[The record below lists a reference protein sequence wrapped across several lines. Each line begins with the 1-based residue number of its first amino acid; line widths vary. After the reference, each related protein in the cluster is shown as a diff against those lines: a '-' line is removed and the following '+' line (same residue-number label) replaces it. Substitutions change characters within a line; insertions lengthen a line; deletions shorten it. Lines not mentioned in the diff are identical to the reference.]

1 MAEGACV
8 NSEASQ
14 RGQITIVVV
23 TDNHWNPGHPVS
35 QFINALD
42 VGRSLN
48 GHFQT
53 LRRLQPSEGVTAY
66 TNEM

>member
-8 NSEASQ
+8 NSAASQ

-23 TDNHWNPGHPVS
+23 TDKLWNPGHTVS

-53 LRRLQPSEGVTAY
+53 LRRLQPSGGVTTD

>member
-23 TDNHWNPGHPVS
+23 TDKHWNPGHTVS
-35 QFINALD
+35 QFINALAA
-42 VGRSLN
+42 GRSLN
-48 GHFQT
+48 GHVQIP
-53 LRRLQPSEGVTAY
+53 RRLQPSEGVTAY